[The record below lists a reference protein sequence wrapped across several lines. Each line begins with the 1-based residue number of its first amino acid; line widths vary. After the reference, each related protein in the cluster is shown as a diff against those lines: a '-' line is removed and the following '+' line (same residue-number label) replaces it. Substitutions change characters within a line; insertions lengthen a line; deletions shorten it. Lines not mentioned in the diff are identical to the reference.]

1 MVEMPAPTVSLI
13 MPAYNA
19 EPYLVE
25 AVESV
30 LGQTFTDFELIIVDD
45 ASTDATSAILDRYD
59 DPRIVRLRNER
70 NLGQTASMNR
80 AIQAAKG
87 AYLARQDADDLS
99 MPQRLELEV
108 AYLDSHP
115 AVGLV
120 GAASTWIDGKGELQR
135 TWEPALD
142 NASLQQELMRNN
154 VILHG
159 SSMFRR
165 AAMEE
170 AGPAYRGDMNYAQDY
185 DFQLRIAEGWD
196 VANLAEHLYA
206 YRWHAGMESIKKKA
220 LQDSEAA
227 QAVKLAV
234 QRRLQAGWAVAIGRR
249 TSAPAWARRASRR
262 RLAEHCVWWSSGI
275 RAPGNT
281 GYALQF
287 LAVALA
293 LDPTYRPAWGYSL
306 GVMDRKLRRLNSR
319 TARTD

>member
-1 MVEMPAPTVSLI
+1 MPVPTVSLI

-25 AVESV
+25 AVESI
-30 LGQTFTDFELIIVDD
+30 LGQSFTDFELIIVDD
-45 ASTDATSAILDRYD
+45 ASTDATPTILDRYV
-59 DPRIVRLRNER
+59 DPRVVRLHNER

-80 AIQAAKG
+80 AIQAARG

-99 MPQRLELEV
+99 MPYRLELEV
-108 AYLDSHP
+108 AYLDSHQ

-120 GAASTWIDGKGELQR
+120 GAASTWIDGKGEPLR

-142 NASLQQELMRNN
+142 NSSLQQELMRNN

-159 SSMFRR
+159 SAMFRR
-165 AAMEE
+165 EAMEE
-170 AGPAYRGDMNYAQDY
+170 GGPAYRDDMNYAQDY
-185 DFQLRIAEGWD
+185 DFQLRIAEAWD

-220 LQDSEAA
+220 LQDREAA

-234 QRRLQAGWAVAIGRR
+234 QRRLQAGWAVATGRR
-249 TSAPAWARRASRR
+249 PSAPAWARRTSRR
-262 RLAEHCVWWSSGI
+262 RLAERYVWWSSGI
-275 RAPGNT
+275 RAPGNA
-281 GYALQF
+281 GYALQL

-293 LDPTYRPAWGYSL
+293 LDPTYRPAWGYV
-306 GVMDRKLRRLNSR
+306 GEIMKRKSR
-319 TARTD
+319 KFAELITDGK